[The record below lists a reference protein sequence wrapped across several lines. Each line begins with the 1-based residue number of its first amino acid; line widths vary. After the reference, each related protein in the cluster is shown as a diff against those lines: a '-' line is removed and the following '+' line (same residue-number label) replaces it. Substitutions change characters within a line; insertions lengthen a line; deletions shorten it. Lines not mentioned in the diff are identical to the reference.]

1 MDFSLDEIDYGFVV
15 SLETLREVLKSMSV
29 NGRKW
34 WIASDPSDAIDT
46 HTVTIGHGDPGCQD
60 RLNTLYY
67 RVPVLNEEMPMAG
80 TDQLRLMLD
89 SSVVWA
95 EQPGLYF
102 EDGRVGQ
109 DSVADLES
117 FFDPIQRALLAE
129 LQSSIMPF
137 ETAKNAG
144 QEGGTVVTKY
154 EIVETTVQAMGLDN
168 SVAQQEQLIL
178 DRKSLASEKDIPG
191 VTTRSGERVRS
202 LTMSRA
208 GHGGRDR

>member
-1 MDFSLDEIDYGFVV
+1 
-15 SLETLREVLKSMSV
+15 
-29 NGRKW
+29 
-34 WIASDPSDAIDT
+34 
-46 HTVTIGHGDPGCQD
+46 
-60 RLNTLYY
+60 
-67 RVPVLNEEMPMAG
+67 VLNEEMPMAG